1 MSRVSDLID
10 AYKAELSMTWKENV
24 SGGERVWMLVYPPD
38 LERQI
43 RHALPSL
50 ELATIQSGH
59 CWVVIDVTDDF
70 GRWLSSH
77 RYADAFY
84 EDPSDLTQSI
94 LDQFETTLVTRI
106 RETLEAAPEN
116 TVVTLVG
123 IGSIFPFLRA
133 SSVIKSVDS
142 TVTGRFLV
150 LFPGLHDPETH
161 SFRLLDARDGF
172 NYRACVIDPQKDLS

>member
-1 MSRVSDLID
+1 MSRVSDLVD
-10 AYKAELSMTWKENV
+10 AYNAELSLAWKDNV

-43 RHALPSL
+43 RHVLPSM
-50 ELATIQSGH
+50 ELATTQAGRG
-59 CWVVIDVTDDF
+59 WVVIDVTDDF

-77 RYADAFY
+77 RHAEAFY
-84 EDPSDLTQSI
+84 DEPSELTQSI
-94 LDQFETTLVTRI
+94 LDQFETTLVNRI
-106 RETLEAAPEN
+106 REALQTAPSKA
-116 TVVTLVG
+116 VVALVG

-142 TVTGRFLV
+142 AVTGRLLV

-172 NYRACVIDPQKDLS
+172 NYRARVIDPQKDLT

>member
-1 MSRVSDLID
+1 MSRVSDLVD
-10 AYKAELSMTWKENV
+10 AYKAELPLAWKDNV

-38 LERQI
+38 LERQM

-50 ELATIQSGH
+50 ELATTQAGRV
-59 CWVVIDVTDDF
+59 WAVLDVTDDF
-70 GRWLSSH
+70 GRWLSAH
-77 RYADAFY
+77 RHAEAFY

-94 LDQFETTLVTRI
+94 LDQFETALVARI
-106 RETLEAAPEN
+106 RQALETAPEN
-116 TVVTLVG
+116 AVVALVG

-142 TVTGRFLV
+142 AVTGRLLV

-172 NYRACVIDPQKDLS
+172 NYRARVIDPQKDIA